1 MLKFFRHIRQRLINQ
16 GKFKNYLL
24 YAVGEIILVVIGIL
38 IALQVNNW
46 NQDRTLKKQEKVLLE
61 DIHTEFKY
69 NKQELVYVLK
79 RYQWALKNAEQI
91 QAFYPIEVENTNLD
105 SLASHLKR
113 VQFQGNFDYSN
124 TSMEKIRNAT
134 LSDIISNKELR
145 DLLYQWE
152 VALADYTELEQE
164 MLTFLRER
172 FQPVID
178 NYVSKPYN
186 EGIKDSR
193 VRLEFFES
201 IKFEGLINRRV
212 GNIKNLLGRV
222 SDNGILEVMD
232 KIIELSDQNKKGDF
246 H

>member
-1 MLKFFRHIRQRLINQ
+1 MLKFFRRIRQRLINQ
-16 GKFKNYLL
+16 GSFKNYLL
-24 YAVGEIILVVIGIL
+24 YAVGEIVLVVIGIL

-46 NQDRTLKKQEKVLLE
+46 NQDRILKKQEKVLLR
-61 DIHTEFKY
+61 DIHAEFKY
-69 NKQELVYVLK
+69 NKQELEYVLM
-79 RYQWALKNAEQI
+79 RYKKSKKNAEQI
-91 QAFYPIEVENTNLD
+91 QAFYPIDIQNINLD
-105 SLASHLKR
+105 SLAAHLKR

-152 VALADYTELEQE
+152 VALADYRELELE
-164 MLTFLRER
+164 AITHLRER

-178 NYVSKPYN
+178 SYISKPYDK
-186 EGIKDSR
+186 GIKDTR

-212 GNIKNLLGRV
+212 GNIKNLFDRV
-222 SDNGILEVMD
+222 EDFRILEVID
-232 KIIELSDQNKKGDF
+232 RIIELSDENRKG
-246 H
+246 